1 MKNRLLAAAVLAG
14 CALLMTG
21 CREKGKNHLEIFS
34 TKMENQAILQS
45 FIDDY
50 TQEHPE
56 VTIEFNSPPD
66 ASTVLRTKLTKN
78 RVPDIIFMG
87 GDMTFRDMS
96 EAEILMDLS
105 DMEEAGRIKE
115 AYKEQVIHRATA

>member
-21 CREKGKNHLEIFS
+21 CGEKGKNHLEIFS

-50 TQEHPE
+50 TQEHPG

-66 ASTVLRTKLTKN
+66 ASTV
-78 RVPDIIFMG
+78 
-87 GDMTFRDMS
+87 
-96 EAEILMDLS
+96 
-105 DMEEAGRIKE
+105 
-115 AYKEQVIHRATA
+115 